1 MKKLLLPI
9 LQLGVTAYI
18 LIRLFGDEALR
29 ANAERVLAEADWRW
43 IAGAVLAAAA
53 SELLCATRWWIVLR
67 AFGMP
72 LRWREAVAFSA
83 VGLFYSLG
91 LPGSA
96 GGDAM
101 RTLYVIGR
109 YPDKKL
115 AAALS
120 VLADRFCGLAALVPA
135 LGWTLAVNHGLFL
148 EGRFASGIVIASV
161 VFLSGALLGLALWW
175 STTIPALGKRV
186 EARMSRFG
194 IHLRQSG
201 EIFQRMIAQ
210 PVAMLMGVGLSA
222 ASLAA
227 HFLGY
232 WLSACAFGTGLGAGT
247 IFSIMPVV
255 DTLTMIPIAL
265 YGLGL
270 REALFTALLGEF
282 YGVPAGTAT
291 LVSLGG
297 FTAQAAVALA
307 GILFLPFVKFVRLGR
322 RWD

>member
-1 MKKLLLPI
+1 MKKLLMPI

-18 LIRLFGDEALR
+18 LVRLFGDEVLR
-29 ANAERVLAEADWRW
+29 ANAARVLEEADWRW
-43 IAGAVLAAAA
+43 IAGAAVAAAA

-115 AAALS
+115 AAAFS

-135 LGWTLAVNHGLFL
+135 LAWTLTANHGLFL
-148 EGRFASGIVIASV
+148 EGRFAKVIVIAAV
-161 VFLSGALLGLALWW
+161 VFLSGALLTMALWW
-175 STTIPALGKRV
+175 ATTIPALGDRL
-186 EARMSRFG
+186 EARISRFG
-194 IHLRQSG
+194 SHLRQSG
-201 EIFQRMIAQ
+201 EIFNLMLGQ
-210 PVAMLMGVGLSA
+210 PGAMLAGVILSC

-232 WLSACAFGTGLGAGT
+232 WLSACAFGTGLGVAT

-255 DTLTMIPIAL
+255 DTLTMIPVAL

-297 FTAQAAVALA
+297 FTAQAVVALS
-307 GILFLPFVKFVRLGR
+307 GILFLPFVKFVRLGKS
-322 RWD
+322 

>member
-1 MKKLLLPI
+1 MKKILLPI

-18 LIRLFGDEALR
+18 LVRLFGDETLR
-29 ANAERVLAEADWRW
+29 ANAARVLAEADWRW
-43 IAGAVLAAAA
+43 IAGAAVAAAA

-115 AAALS
+115 AAAFS

-135 LGWTLAVNHGLFL
+135 LAWTLAANHGLFL
-148 EGRFASGIVIASV
+148 EGRFAKGIVIAAV
-161 VFLSGALLGLALWW
+161 VFLSGALLALVLWW
-175 STTIPALGKRV
+175 ATTIPAMGDRV
-186 EARMSRFG
+186 EARMSRLG

-201 EIFQRMIAQ
+201 EIFNRMLAQ
-210 PVAMLMGVGLSA
+210 PGAMLAGVALSC

-232 WLSACAFGTGLGAGT
+232 WLSACAFGAGLGAAT

-282 YGVPAGTAT
+282 YGVPAGTAM

-297 FTAQAAVALA
+297 FTAQAAVALS

-322 RWD
+322 REG